1 MREGLQ
7 NRSGYGI
14 MTRYAPVA
22 QLDRAQASDAWC
34 RRFESCSVRQKTSR
48 SPLRAVCL
56 FFVSP
61 HGFEP
66 RRFATQG
73 ANRLWLAQ
81 DAQTLSSTLSASI
94 GSKSC
99 SVPSPFCDLHRFVRE
114 TLSILLMHSTYP
126 IQNLAILRRRSKWAM
141 ACAGRPNAFLNLW
154 RKHRF

>member
-7 NRSGYGI
+7 NRLEYDI

-73 ANRLWLAQ
+73 ANRLWLALKF
-81 DAQTLSSTLSASI
+81 QTVRMSIGASI
-94 GSKSC
+94 GSESC
-99 SVPSPFCDLHRFVRE
+99 SVPSPFRDLYQLFLIHFPAQTAYCRARRPRLS
-114 TLSILLMHSTYP
+114 TLTKSNLM
-126 IQNLAILRRRSKWAM
+126 QNGQSRTPVPTIE
-141 ACAGRPNAFLNLW
+141 
-154 RKHRF
+154 